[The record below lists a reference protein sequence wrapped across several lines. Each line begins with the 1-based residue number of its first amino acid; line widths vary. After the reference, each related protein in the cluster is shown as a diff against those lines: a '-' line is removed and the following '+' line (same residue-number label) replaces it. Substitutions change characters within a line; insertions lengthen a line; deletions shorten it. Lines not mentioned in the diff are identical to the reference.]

1 VSAKAKAKAKGGR
14 RGRERLSLPFLS
26 HQVLEYLAA
35 LYVLQVGATVGGRA
49 AAPCYVIGVLILAA
63 ATFSGRPLG
72 GGRLPRQAHRVVD
85 IVLVLAIAVA
95 PFAFGFAESKS
106 ALVRLEA
113 LAVALAALVWVTN
126 YGYPERVGA
135 GQIARGLGRQGSRAA
150 GRMVGRRLS
159 RRRPP
164 GRT

>member
-1 VSAKAKAKAKGGR
+1 MTGKAKSGR
-14 RGRERLSLPFLS
+14 RSRERLVLPFLS

-49 AAPCYVIGVLILAA
+49 AGPCYVIGVLILAA

-72 GGRLPRQAHRVVD
+72 GGRLPRKAHRIVD
-85 IVLVLAIAVA
+85 IALIASIAAA
-95 PFAFGFAESKS
+95 PFVFDFVENKS
-106 ALVRLEA
+106 AFVRLEG

-150 GRMVGRRLS
+150 GRMVGRRIS

-164 GRT
+164 GRP